1 MATACGSSAVFSGY
15 MYTLQQTNSRIV
27 DTYFDDIYFRLMTNK
42 VKDYKKQLFE
52 MVNAD
57 IGKDEIKKLREQRK
71 KELKKSS
78 NKTPTPPKEQ
88 TTSKCKKKN
97 KK

>member
-27 DTYFDDIYFRLMTNK
+27 DTYFDDIYFRVMK
-42 VKDYKKQLFE
+42 KAKDYKKELFK

-57 IGKDEIKKLREQRK
+57 ICKDEMKKLREQRK
-71 KELKKSS
+71 KELKKS
-78 NKTPTPPKEQ
+78 NKTQTPPKEQ
-88 TTSKCKKKN
+88 TPSKHKKKN

>member
-78 NKTPTPPKEQ
+78 NKTPPKEQ
-88 TTSKCKKKN
+88 TTSKRKKKN
-97 KK
+97 TK